1 MYKKINKLVC
11 VILTIAMIFSIAGC
25 GGTEDVWSEY
35 IETVEIP
42 QDDVVSVES
51 ESEDVSSD
59 VVVTPSKPDKTTS
72 SKVQIQQQTGDIKI
86 TENGKS
92 RYKIV
97 VSLSNDGYDQGRLI
111 QKVIKLTTGAT
122 IPLILDNEPVTG
134 PEIIVGDTDRVQ
146 SVETLKQLG
155 NTQYSIKADKDRNII
170 ICGKSEYVISL
181 AAKKF
186 LGDYFGYDENATKV
200 GKEKV
205 VPLTL
210 DLKQNLLDSYKLVW
224 QDEFEGNSVD
234 TSKWSFKQYMSNQPH
249 LTLLSDE
256 RAVNVKNGSLNLIAG
271 RVDNENY
278 FANMSITTADNF
290 VFKYGLLEIRAKVP
304 FGRPTF
310 PSFWTQS
317 SKKEALFPEIMGEID
332 IFECWGSDTGIG
344 SALHKWYLNGGAH
357 FSGGETNGKSPTYHF
372 KDKATAEQWHTYG
385 LLWTPENLSF
395 MVDGEIYGYYPIN
408 DAADFGEYK
417 DGMGSFHDYHHVI
430 FNNYIF
436 TEGASAGANNPNFN
450 ATSADKF
457 PIEFNID
464 YIRLYQVPGQG
475 GTITIE

>member
-11 VILTIAMIFSIAGC
+11 VILAIAMIFTIAGC

-51 ESEDVSSD
+51 ESEDVISD
-59 VVVTPSKPDKTTS
+59 VVVPGKPDKTTS
-72 SKVQIQQQTGDIKI
+72 SSNQSQTQTGDIKI
-86 TENGKS
+86 TQNGKS

-122 IPLILDNEPVTG
+122 VPLILDNEPATG

-186 LGDYFGYDENATKV
+186 LGDYFGYDENATEV

-224 QDEFEGNSVD
+224 QDEFEGNSLD
-234 TSKWSFKQYMSNQPH
+234 SSIWCLKPYMSEQPH
-249 LTLLSDE
+249 MKLLTDE
-256 RAVNVKNGSLNLIAG
+256 RAITVENGYLNIKNGRI
-271 RVDNENY
+271 DDENY
-278 FANMSITTADNF
+278 FTGMPVSTADHF

-304 FGRPTF
+304 FGRP
-310 PSFWTQS
+310 SHAAFWMQS
-317 SKKEALFPEIMGEID
+317 SKIDALFPEIMSEID
-332 IFECWGSDTGIG
+332 IFETFGSDNALA
-344 SALHKWYLNGGAH
+344 SALHKWYLLDGAH
-357 FSGGETNGKSPTYHF
+357 FSGGELNGKSPTYRF
-372 KDKATAEQWHTYG
+372 KDKETALDWHTYG
-385 LLWTPENLSF
+385 LLWTPDTLSF

-408 DAADFGEYK
+408 DAADFGEYN
-417 DGMGSFHDYHHVI
+417 DGMGPFHDYHHI
-430 FNNYIF
+430 ILNNYLY
-436 TEGASAGANNPNFN
+436 TEGASSIFSDVNKN
-450 ATSADKF
+450 ATTADKF

-464 YIRLYQVPGQG
+464 YIRLYQIPGQG